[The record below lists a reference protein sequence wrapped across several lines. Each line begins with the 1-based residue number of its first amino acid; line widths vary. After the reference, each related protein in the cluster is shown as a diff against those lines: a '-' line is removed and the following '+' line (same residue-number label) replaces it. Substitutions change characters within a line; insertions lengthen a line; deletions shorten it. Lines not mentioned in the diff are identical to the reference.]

1 MLKLDSA
8 RTDMEV
14 QVQGPVEKKAQR
26 SLINIWSRRESWLF
40 GTQMKNLGTS
50 VDLPYFGPKYIPSL
64 TLYLVF
70 ICASI
75 PLGFSMPFSTTA
87 DHTPHT

>member
-14 QVQGPVEKKAQR
+14 QVQGPVEKRAQR
-26 SLINIWSRRESWLF
+26 SLIKIWSRRESWSF
-40 GTQMKNLGTS
+40 GTQILQRRIR
-50 VDLPYFGPKYIPSL
+50 DLPSSGPTYLPSL

-75 PLGFSMPFSTTA
+75 PLGFSMPALLHQS
-87 DHTPHT
+87 